1 MRLEIIIDGN
11 RYHLTIPQD
20 MLEESHS
27 FFDKMDADMD
37 KGWQI
42 GREFVEKP
50 DQTERCR
57 IVADRILT
65 AMENEDKTM
74 ALLMSAYIVTRMP
87 DVAVLDID
95 ISGEMATEIIKRQ
108 DAQPQTIAL
117 SPKEA
122 MAQTEKDIARV
133 YKVGKV
139 YRFARFNHIKNE
151 WIESEPFESEEA
163 AKDARLQAMNVRYQE
178 LTGNPDKPELH

>member
-1 MRLEIIIDGN
+1 MKLEVIIEGK
-11 RYHLTIPQD
+11 RYYLNIPQD
-20 MLEESHS
+20 MIEEGSS

-50 DQTERCR
+50 NQVDRCR

-74 ALLMSAYIVTRMP
+74 ALLMSAYVVTRMP
-87 DVAVLDID
+87 EVSALDID
-95 ISGEMATEIIKRQ
+95 TSGEMATEIITQQ
-108 DAQPQTIAL
+108 DAQPQTTVM

-122 MAQTEKDIARV
+122 MAQTEKDVARV

-139 YRFARFNHIKNE
+139 YRFASFNHIKND
-151 WIESEPFESEEA
+151 WVESAPFQTEDE
-163 AKDARLQAMNVRYQE
+163 AKDARLQAMNARYEE
-178 LTGNPDKPELH
+178 LTGNQDKSQLH